1 MKPPAPRLTVPI
13 FSADALKSFTHSVFK
28 AAGIP
33 DEDAALVAGSLVD
46 ANLCGHDSHGVIRV
60 MQYLKSFADGGLKP
74 GVALQVVKETPAVL
88 VADGKWGLGQVQAHR
103 LLKLLV
109 PKARAVGLAAGTL
122 KHCGHIGRLGEYAE
136 TATREGLAFEATV
149 NNHGF
154 GRGVAPPGG
163 VESRIGTN
171 PICLGVPGTGD
182 PLILDIGTSVVA
194 EGKVRV
200 AFNKGVPAPDGW
212 LIDAHGQPTTDP
224 GVLYRE
230 PRGSILPL
238 GGTQSGYKGFGL
250 GLLLDTFAGAL
261 SGAECSHPDVPAR
274 SANAVFFLVLDVDQF
289 AGRDHFLRQVT
300 LLSEAVRNCP
310 RAPGVAEITLPGDPE
325 RREKKKRQASG
336 ITLDEATWKQLVEA
350 AERLHV
356 KPPT

>member
-1 MKPPAPRLTVPI
+1 VPTL
-13 FSADALKSFTHSVFK
+13 SPDVLRSFTHALFF

-33 DEDAALVAGSLVD
+33 DEDAVIVATSLVD

-60 MQYLKSFADGGLKP
+60 MQYLKSLEVGGLKP
-74 GVALQVVKETPAVL
+74 GAGLQVVKEAPAVL
-88 VADGKWGLGQVQAHR
+88 VADGQWGLGQVQAHR
-103 LLKLLV
+103 LLSLLI

-136 TATREGLAFEATV
+136 AATGEGLAFMATV

-171 PICLGVPGTGD
+171 PLCLGVPGPDD

-200 AFNKGVPAPDGW
+200 AYNKGIPVPEGW
-212 LIDAHGQPTTDP
+212 LQDAHGQPTVDP
-224 GVLYRE
+224 AVLYRD

-238 GGTQSGYKGFGL
+238 GGSQSGYKGFGL

-261 SGAECSHPDVPAR
+261 SGGQCSHPSVPPR

-289 AGRDHFLRQVT
+289 SGREHFLAEVHK
-300 LLSEAVRNCP
+300 LSECVRACP

-325 RREKKKRQASG
+325 RREKKRRQASG
-336 ITLDEATWKQLVEA
+336 ITLDDATWQQLLETA
-350 AERLHV
+350 DRLHV
-356 KPPT
+356 APPAFV